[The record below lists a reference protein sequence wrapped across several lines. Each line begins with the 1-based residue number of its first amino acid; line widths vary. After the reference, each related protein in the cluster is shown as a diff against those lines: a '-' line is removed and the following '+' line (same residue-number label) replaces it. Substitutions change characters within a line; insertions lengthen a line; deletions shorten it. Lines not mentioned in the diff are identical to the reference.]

1 MTVSR
6 IFAAWFLLFV
16 GAHTAAALDL
26 SDMSHSERAEFRSEV
41 RDYLLEN
48 PEVLMEAIAV
58 LEQRQAEAAR
68 ANEAAALEFL
78 SESIFDDGH
87 SWVGGNPEGDVTL
100 VEFTDYRCGYCRQ
113 AHPEVEELVASD
125 GNIRL
130 ILKEFPILGEQSIL
144 SSQFAI
150 AVKELYGDDTYKD
163 IHDALITMRA
173 DAVPE
178 TLERLAEA
186 FGLDPAAISDEMLS
200 ERTAAIINAN
210 HRLASQLQITGTPT
224 FIMGDQL
231 LRGYLPLDEMRSQV
245 QALRDSRED

>member
-26 SDMSHSERAEFRSEV
+26 SDMSDSERAEFRSEV

-78 SESIFDDGH
+78 SESIFNDGH

-100 VEFTDYRCGYCRQ
+100 V
-113 AHPEVEELVASD
+113 
-125 GNIRL
+125 
-130 ILKEFPILGEQSIL
+130 
-144 SSQFAI
+144 
-150 AVKELYGDDTYKD
+150 
-163 IHDALITMRA
+163 
-173 DAVPE
+173 
-178 TLERLAEA
+178 
-186 FGLDPAAISDEMLS
+186 
-200 ERTAAIINAN
+200 
-210 HRLASQLQITGTPT
+210 
-224 FIMGDQL
+224 
-231 LRGYLPLDEMRSQV
+231 
-245 QALRDSRED
+245 

>member
-1 MTVSR
+1 M
-6 IFAAWFLLFV
+6 
-16 GAHTAAALDL
+16 
-26 SDMSHSERAEFRSEV
+26 
-41 RDYLLEN
+41 
-48 PEVLMEAIAV
+48 
-58 LEQRQAEAAR
+58 
-68 ANEAAALEFL
+68 
-78 SESIFDDGH
+78 
-87 SWVGGNPEGDVTL
+87 
-100 VEFTDYRCGYCRQ
+100 
-113 AHPEVEELVASD
+113 ASD